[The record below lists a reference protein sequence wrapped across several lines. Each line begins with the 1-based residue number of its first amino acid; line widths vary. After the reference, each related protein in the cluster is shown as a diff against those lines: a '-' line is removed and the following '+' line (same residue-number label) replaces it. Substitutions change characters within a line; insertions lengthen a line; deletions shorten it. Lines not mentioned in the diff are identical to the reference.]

1 MRHDPLR
8 LELHRYP
15 FRLEVQSRF
24 GDMDALRHLNN
35 VSIGRFYEE
44 GRVRFSETF
53 RDIREDGGR
62 VVVGRVAIDYLREGF
77 YPAPLTVGAG
87 VLSVGGASY
96 TYGQALFQD
105 DRCIGLAESV
115 LVYSRDG
122 ATARLPQEL
131 RDALATVM
139 FDTSPAPGA

>member
-1 MRHDPLR
+1 MRHDPVR
-8 LELHRYP
+8 LDLHRYP
-15 FRLEVQSRF
+15 FRLDVQSRF

-35 VSIGRFYEE
+35 VAIGRFYEE

-53 RDIREDGGR
+53 RDLREEDGR

-77 YPAPLTVGAG
+77 YPKPLVVGTG

-105 DRCIGLAESV
+105 QVCIGLAESV
-115 LVYSRDG
+115 LVYSRNG
-122 ATARLPQEL
+122 STARLPDDL
-131 RDALATVM
+131 RDVLATVM
-139 FDTSPAPGA
+139 FNATPSGA